1 MHPHIEWLGAVAA
14 DPLISNAA
22 CRLAVAIA
30 ASADIR
36 NRYRGRS
43 LPLAAAAQQS
53 SRHQNDLLEALSR
66 RGFLQ
71 VHSAKG
77 GRLDIEIVPIRDD
90 IVPVSQ
96 KPYLEVT
103 GSVVGVVSPRV
114 ARGRSKTLTIYID
127 GAERMAKI
135 SISREDAE
143 AIAAA
148 LAPTDARG
156 APAASS

>member
-90 IVPVSQ
+90 TVPVSQ
-96 KPYLEVT
+96 KPFHEVA
-103 GSVVGVVSPRV
+103 GSVVGIVSPRV
-114 ARGRSKTLTIYID
+114 ARGQSKTLNVYID
-127 GAERMAKI
+127 GVERMAKLT
-135 SISREDAE
+135 ISRDDAE
-143 AIAAA
+143 KIAQAVN
-148 LAPTDARG
+148 PQST
-156 APAASS
+156 